1 MANKEQQVKNS
12 FIYMLPLLVSGI
24 FPFVALPILTRIL
37 TKEDYGILALS
48 QIYAI
53 LVAGFANFGMSAS
66 YDRNFFKYRSDKI
79 KSAQLLFSTLFFV
92 ILNFVFLASLTFF
105 FRNTF
110 AKLII
115 RDAQYGN
122 LLFAAL
128 CAQFSSTVSYYYYS
142 YFKNSELA
150 KKFTAYTI
158 SQNIINVVLSLFMVA
173 YLKTGVIGILYA
185 QLLSGAIIFCV
196 LSYKFLKTLKPS
208 LDKSILL
215 ESIKISYPLTPTI
228 FFGVIGTQFD
238 KYMIGMLASLGG
250 VGIYSIG
257 QKVASVSFTFMTA
270 IQNVFSPQVYT
281 RMFNLKEKGGESAGR
296 YLTPFVYI
304 STAFALIIAVFSEEI
319 ISILTPVSYH
329 GAIDIVTVLAMYY
342 GFLFFGKIS
351 PMQLIYTK
359 KTHLCTVLSTVSIG
373 FNIALNIIF
382 IMKWGAIGAAWGTF
396 LAAVISGSIYFIV
409 AQRHYLIKWEY
420 LKVSTIILTFFVS
433 AVLIVVMRNASVD
446 YAMRLIVK
454 GAAISLYVYLGIKFN
469 VITTDNF
476 NLIKN
481 TFNLR
486 NQLIKVT
493 HR

>member
-1 MANKEQQVKNS
+1 MSNKEQQIKNS

-37 TKEDYGILALS
+37 TKEDYGILALA

-53 LVAGFANFGMSAS
+53 LVSGFADFGMRAS

-92 ILNFVFLASLTFF
+92 ILNFVFLASVTFF

-122 LLFAAL
+122 LLFVAL

-142 YFKNSELA
+142 YFKNSEFA
-150 KKFTAYTI
+150 TKFTSYTI
-158 SQNIINVVLSLFMVA
+158 AQNIINVVLSLFMVA
-173 YLKTGVIGILYA
+173 YIKTGVIGIVYA
-185 QLLSGAIIFCV
+185 QLLSGLIIFSAQ
-196 LSYKFLKTLKPS
+196 SYKFLIMLKPS

-228 FFGVIGTQFD
+228 FSGVIGTQFD
-238 KYMIGMLASLGG
+238 KYMIGLLATIGG

-257 QKVASVSFTFMTA
+257 QKVSSVAFTFMTA
-270 IQNVFSPQVYT
+270 IQNVFSPQVYR
-281 RMFNLKEKGGESAGR
+281 RMFDLEEKGGESIGR
-296 YLTPFVYI
+296 YLTPFIYI
-304 STAFALIIAVFSEEI
+304 SIAFAFIIAVFSEEI

-342 GFLFFGKIS
+342 GFLFFGKIT
-351 PMQLIYTK
+351 PMQLIYSK
-359 KTHLCTVLSTVSIG
+359 KTFTCTVLSTISIG
-373 FNIALNIIF
+373 SNIALNIIF

-396 LAAVISGSIYFIV
+396 LAVVISGSIYFMV
-409 AQRHYLIKWEY
+409 AQKYYLIKWEY
-420 LKVSTIILTFFVS
+420 IKIIPIFLVFFVS
-433 AVLIVVMRNASVD
+433 AMLMIVLRDFNTD
-446 YAMRLIVK
+446 YVTRLTLK
-454 GAAISLYVYLGIKFN
+454 GISIGFYIYLGIKFD
-469 VITTDNF
+469 VITMDNYR
-476 NLIKN
+476 LI
-481 TFNLR
+481 R
-486 NQLIKVT
+486 NAIPIKQKGYIT
-493 HR
+493 S